1 MSVRLSK
8 LKEDS
13 VSFSNAYYTLIP
25 YVHCFSNS
33 IALSHRTVMKG
44 GYTSQYLLSNADVLE
59 REFQRIQ
66 YLMKEDHSIQL
77 EPLVPKFD
85 PLIIPDNLRAKYN
98 SLGCKVR
105 ELSDDDLMKK
115 KITQVFSSLLRTSF
129 QGSSFSVDRIFAISR
144 DSEVS

>member
-1 MSVRLSK
+1 
-8 LKEDS
+8 
-13 VSFSNAYYTLIP
+13 
-25 YVHCFSNS
+25 
-33 IALSHRTVMKG
+33 MKG
-44 GYTSQYLLSNADVLE
+44 GYTSQYLLSNSDVLE

-85 PLIIPDNLRAKYN
+85 PSIIPDNLRAKYN